1 MKPERKFCCRFGSSG
16 SETVYGSGVEKILM
30 AVTGWASGETG
41 RITGRYLRIG
51 EREDSK
57 SIAGYES
64 LGVKGE

>member
-1 MKPERKFCCRFGSSG
+1 M
-16 SETVYGSGVEKILM
+16 YGSGVEKILV